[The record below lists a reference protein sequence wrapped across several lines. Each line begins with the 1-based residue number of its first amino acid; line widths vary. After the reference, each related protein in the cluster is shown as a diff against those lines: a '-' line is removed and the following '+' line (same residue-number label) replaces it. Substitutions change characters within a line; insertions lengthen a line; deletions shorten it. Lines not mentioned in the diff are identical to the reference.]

1 MGSSSSKKSAYSRT
15 VYGDTTTS
23 NPYAYSKTDN
33 NGTISGFQDNT
44 ALQSVYNFVNNNI
57 NSLLNEYLQPNL
69 NSVTNK
75 AKMRAFAD
83 SLSSQSRTNLENN
96 IINPLSQRNMIRSSQ
111 AQDLYR
117 NLEDKNLSSLTS
129 YANELLANSQSDTAK
144 SISNLLSYYMLGAN
158 YLSDMQ
164 NHSLRASSG
173 NATKYSASSGEDTS
187 YNISDEILP
196 VVLAAVIAGMAA

>member
-1 MGSSSSKKSAYSRT
+1 
-15 VYGDTTTS
+15 
-23 NPYAYSKTDN
+23 
-33 NGTISGFQDNT
+33 
-44 ALQSVYNFVNNNI
+44 
-57 NSLLNEYLQPNL
+57 
-69 NSVTNK
+69 
-75 AKMRAFAD
+75 
-83 SLSSQSRTNLENN
+83 
-96 IINPLSQRNMIRSSQ
+96 MIRSSQ

>member
-33 NGTISGFQDNT
+33 DGTISGFQDNT

>member
-1 MGSSSSKKSAYSRT
+1 MGNSSKQSAYSRT

-33 NGTISGFQDNT
+33 KGTMAGFQDNT

-69 NSVTNK
+69 NSVTNR
-75 AKMRAFAD
+75 AKLRAFAD
-83 SLSSQSRTNLENN
+83 SLSSQSKINLENN
-96 IINPLSQRNMIRSSQ
+96 IINPLSKRNMIRSSQ

-164 NHSLRASSG
+164 NHSLKASSG
-173 NATKYSASSGEDTS
+173 NATKYSASSSEGGSSGIAND
-187 YNISDEILP
+187 ILP
-196 VVLAAVIAGMAA
+196 MVLAAVIAGIA

>member
-129 YANELLANSQSDTAK
+129 YLIICSEQ
-144 SISNLLSYYMLGAN
+144 II
-158 YLSDMQ
+158 YLICKTIHSGQARGMQ
-164 NHSLRASSG
+164 Q
-173 NATKYSASSGEDTS
+173 
-187 YNISDEILP
+187 NIRHHPVKILH
-196 VVLAAVIAGMAA
+196 IIFRMRYCR